1 VLEEIAATIY
11 EHHTPTW
18 ASAARIA
25 DLIMSKLSTV
35 DLNETSALKLANRT
49 LISAY
54 SATRDTVITS
64 WLIRSVTR
72 LVEESPISLAPSVL
86 DLIQDGLS
94 LWFADEDSVFS
105 AEDYEFDVCCDFSG
119 FIKTLKFTPAR
130 C

>member
-1 VLEEIAATIY
+1 
-11 EHHTPTW
+11 
-18 ASAARIA
+18 
-25 DLIMSKLSTV
+25 MSKLSTV
-35 DLNETSALKLANRT
+35 DLNETSALKLANQT

-72 LVEESPISLAPSVL
+72 LVEESSTSLAPSVL

-105 AEDYEFDVCCDFSG
+105 TEDYEFDVCCDLSG
-119 FIKTLKFTPAR
+119 FIKTLTWTLAR